1 MTRWLTEPEQV
12 AWRYFIDGVHRLLEH
27 LDQSMQDNHG
37 IPLTDFEILVFLS
50 EAPGGRLRMAEIADH
65 VLISR
70 SRLTY
75 RVDRLVEARLVTRCK
90 DELDKRGLFAEITKK
105 GTTLLEQAAATHV
118 EDVQSHLMNHID
130 DDDLQTFSEMWRSV
144 VAHSATIRPPL

>member
-1 MTRWLTEPEQV
+1 MTRWLTETEQV

-37 IPLTDFEILVFLS
+37 IPLTDFEILVHLS

-75 RVDRLVEARLVTRCK
+75 RVDRLVEAGLVVRTK
-90 DELDKRGLFAEITKK
+90 DEVDRRGLFAEITKK

-118 EDVQSHLMNHID
+118 EDVQSHLMDHIGD
-130 DDDLQTFSEMWRSV
+130 DELQSFSDMWRSV
-144 VAHSATIRPPL
+144 VDHSATLRLPF

>member
-1 MTRWLTEPEQV
+1 MTRWLTETEQV

-37 IPLTDFEILVFLS
+37 IPLTDFEILVHLS

-75 RVDRLVEARLVTRCK
+75 RVDRLVEAGLVVRTK
-90 DELDKRGLFAEITKK
+90 DEVDKRGLFAKITKK
-105 GTTLLEQAAATHV
+105 GTSLLEQAAATHV
-118 EDVQSHLMNHID
+118 EDVQSHLMDHIGD
-130 DDDLQTFSEMWRSV
+130 DELQTFSDMWRSV
-144 VAHSATIRPPL
+144 ADHSATLRLPF